1 MSQTVS
7 APSAADRQD
16 AAGRREELAAKILT
30 VLLALFLGA
39 ASGAPKLFRAE
50 AAVDIFDRIGWG
62 DWFLYTVGALEVLGA
77 VALLIPILSGA
88 AALAFIGLMTGAT
101 VFNLTVLDAPEAVI
115 TTVVVAALCGFVA
128 RARRGATAWLLR
140 RLHLGRP

>member
-7 APSAADRQD
+7 VPSAADRQD

-50 AAVDIFDRIGWG
+50 AAVDAFDRIGWG
-62 DWFLYTVGALEVLGA
+62 DWFLYTVGSLEVLGA

-88 AALAFIGLMTGAT
+88 AALAFIGLMIGAT

-115 TTVVVAALCGFVA
+115 TTILLSVVLAYIA
-128 RARRGATAWLLR
+128 RSRRAHTAQLLR
-140 RLHLGRP
+140 RLRR